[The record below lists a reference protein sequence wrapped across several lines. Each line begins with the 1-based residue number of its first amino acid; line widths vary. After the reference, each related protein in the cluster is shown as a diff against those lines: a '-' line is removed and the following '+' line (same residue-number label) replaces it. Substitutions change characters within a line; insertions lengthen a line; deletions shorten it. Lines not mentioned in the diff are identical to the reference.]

1 MNKPRPFILILFA
14 FIMIPFGGFAQK
26 DAAAAAD
33 EAFDTYRYAVA
44 IERYKKAYTR
54 VKGNE
59 SEKNRIIY
67 QMGECYRLT
76 NNLRRAEIQYRRLIR
91 DGYENIKPELL
102 LHYAD
107 VLKADEQYE
116 EALEYYTQYTA
127 LVPEDPRGPNGV
139 ESCNLAIEWI
149 ENPSKHQVEE
159 VKKLNSRESDF
170 SPSYANSEFNTLIF
184 TSTREGA
191 TGRSTDEWTDQNF
204 SDLFISRI
212 DRKGEWSQPV
222 LLDNSDGEGEDA
234 INTGSNEGAPIM
246 NSDFTTLYFTRCP
259 NEDKE
264 ISGCQIYTS
273 RRTGRTF
280 SAPELLLLGSDT
292 NAVVGHPAINTDETI
307 IYFSAERPGGF
318 GGNDIW
324 VATRESSR
332 EDFGR
337 PMNLGPQVNTPGEE
351 LFPFL
356 RADSILY
363 FASDGHPGLGGLDI
377 FKVGENEE
385 GKWGKPVNM
394 GVPINSSGD
403 DFGIIFHPEL
413 VQGFF
418 SSNRGSLRG
427 KDNLYSF
434 IIPPIEFTLT
444 GIVKDDRTL
453 QFIEAAE
460 VELIGSDG
468 TSVST
473 RTNNKGVYMF
483 GKSQVKDNTTYEI
496 VVSKEDYF
504 TKKGTTTTVGLNKS
518 EELQRDFM
526 LQPIPEEP
534 IVLPEILYDLAKWDL
549 KPQYQDSLQGLIQ
562 TLDNNPTIVVELA
575 SHTDI
580 RASDEYNDVL
590 SQKRAQSVVDYLIMR
605 GIDPDRLVAKGYG
618 ERVPRELKKDI
629 TRDGFTFEKGTV
641 ITEDFVNSL
650 ETEEEKEAAHQLNR
664 RTEFRVLRKD
674 FVPKPKKEI
683 IAHKGVDVVV
693 NPEEIKLPYTTDP
706 TTGEIQAICTV
717 NGYSMQFTYQR
728 DARSSISLEKA
739 LELLK
744 KGAIGKNDFQGD
756 ANAALA
762 DGTIANNALFN
773 VEELT
778 IANQTVYDVEF
789 KVNHK
794 LRHPL
799 MIGKLVMNKVGDF
812 RLDEAN
818 KEIIFEPK

>member
-1 MNKPRPFILILFA
+1 MNKPRSFIILIFILL
-14 FIMIPFGGFAQK
+14 MMPSSGYSQK
-26 DAAAAAD
+26 DPAAAAD
-33 EAFDTYRYAVA
+33 DAFDTYRYSVA
-44 IERYKKAYTR
+44 IERYKKAYSR

-67 QMGECYRLT
+67 QLGECYRLT
-76 NNLRRAEIQYRRLIR
+76 NNLRRAEVQYRRLIR

-116 EALEYYTQYTA
+116 EALEYYTRYTEM
-127 LVPEDPRGPNGV
+127 VPEDPRGPNGV
-139 ESCNLAIEWI
+139 ESCQLAIEWI

-170 SPSYANSEFNTLIF
+170 SPAYASGEFNALIF

-191 TGRSTDEWTDQNF
+191 TGKNTDEWTDQNF
-204 SDLFISRI
+204 SDLFITRI

-222 LLDNSDGEGEDA
+222 LLDNSDGEGEDV
-234 INTGSNEGAPIM
+234 INTRSNEGAPVM

-273 RRTGRTF
+273 DRTGRSF
-280 SAPELLLLGSDT
+280 SAPELLLLGNDT
-292 NAVVGHPAINTDETI
+292 NAVVGHPAISNDELI

-324 VATRESSR
+324 VATRKSAR
-332 EDFGR
+332 EAFER
-337 PMNLGPQVNTPGEE
+337 PMNLGPRVNTPGEE
-351 LFPFL
+351 MFPFL
-356 RADSILY
+356 RNDSVLY
-363 FASDGHPGLGGLDI
+363 FASNGHPGLGGLDI
-377 FKVGENEE
+377 FKVSENED
-385 GKWGKPVNM
+385 GKWADPVNM
-394 GVPINSSGD
+394 GVPINSSMD

-413 VQGFF
+413 EQGFF

-427 KDNLYSF
+427 ADDLYSF
-434 IIPPIEFTLT
+434 VIPPVEFTLT
-444 GIVKDDRTL
+444 GVVKNDRSL
-453 QFIEAAE
+453 QFIEAANT
-460 VELIGSDG
+460 ELIGSDG

-483 GKSQVKDNTTYEI
+483 GVSQIKPNTTYEV
-496 VVSKEDYF
+496 VVSKENYF
-504 TKKGTTTTVGLNKS
+504 TQKGTVTTVGLNKS
-518 EELQRDFM
+518 EELERDFM

-534 IVLPEILYDLAKWDL
+534 IVLPDILYDLAKWNL

-562 TLDNNPTIVVELA
+562 TLDNNPTIVIELA

-580 RASDEYNDVL
+580 RASEEYNDVL

-605 GIDPDRLVAKGYG
+605 GIDPDRLAAKGYG
-618 ERVPRELKKDI
+618 ERVPRELKKDV

-641 ITEDFVNSL
+641 ITEDFINSL
-650 ETEEEKEAAHQLNR
+650 DSEEEKEAAHQLNR

-674 FVPKPKKEI
+674 FVPKPKKDLT
-683 IAHKGVDVVV
+683 AHKGVDVVV
-693 NPEEIKLPYTTDP
+693 NPEEIKIPYATDP
-706 TTGEIQAICTV
+706 TTGEVQAICTV
-717 NGYSMQFTYQR
+717 NGYSVQFTYQR
-728 DARSSISLEKA
+728 DARASMSLDKA
-739 LELLK
+739 LELLT
-744 KGAIGKNDFQGD
+744 KGAISKNDFKGD
-756 ANAALA
+756 ANEVLA
-762 DGTIANNALFN
+762 GGTIANNAIFT

-778 IANQTVYDVEF
+778 IADQTVYDVEF

-799 MIGKLVMNKVGDF
+799 MIGKLTMNKIGDF
-812 RLDEAN
+812 RIDESS
-818 KEIIFEPK
+818 KQIIFEPK